1 MITERGIAEMQ
12 TTANDEIKIRTA
24 TPEDAEALAAIY
36 APYVENTSI
45 TFEYTVPS
53 VKEFAER
60 IRHTLARYPYLVAE
74 KSGIPI
80 GYAYASAFKGR
91 AAYNWSV
98 ETSIYIS
105 QDVRSSGVG
114 SLLYQKLEEY
124 LTAQHICNVCACI
137 TYPNPPSIA
146 FHEKHGYKTV
156 AHFHASGFKQ
166 GEWHDM
172 IWMEK
177 TLCLHTV
184 PPLLF
189 IPFPEL

>member
-1 MITERGIAEMQ
+1 MSASKIT
-12 TTANDEIKIRTA
+12 IRPA
-24 TPEDAEALAAIY
+24 TPDDAEALLSIY
-36 APYVENTSI
+36 APYVEQTAI
-45 TFEYTVPS
+45 TFEYEVPS
-53 VKEFAER
+53 VEEFRDR
-60 IRHTLARYPYLVAE
+60 IVHTLKLYPYLVAQRE
-74 KSGIPI
+74 TSTNSNASTEIV
-80 GYAYASAFKGR
+80 GYAYAGPLHAR
-91 AAYNWSV
+91 AAYAWSV

-184 PPLLF
+184 PPLPF